1 MATPLTSG
9 APPSATGASGTLV
22 SEVLDDEAELLVTVT
37 LEEIEA
43 EEVRDATPVGA
54 PDVIL
59 WLA

>member
-1 MATPLTSG
+1 MATPFTSG
-9 APPSATGASGTLV
+9 ALPSETGASGTLV